1 MCKVVEVTDGHL
13 GVAGCGTHKCRPT
26 ATEHFQKTVRDLPFC
41 NILYTLTFVMI
52 CWLLFGTT
60 ENTQFFCHNI
70 LLHVVTWGVVATKV
84 PNWLGDILK
93 ISRIFVKQ
101 TRCVAVALY
110 AVRSRAVLF
119 GLPCSWRNGI
129 INFWY
134 FWTAIQFGVATNI
147 FHLRKSWSAATTEW
161 NPTSERQQHF
171 SLDNE
176 RITYSA

>member
-41 NILYTLTFVMI
+41 NILYTS
-52 CWLLFGTT
+52 
-60 ENTQFFCHNI
+60 
-70 LLHVVTWGVVATKV
+70 KV
-84 PNWLGDILK
+84 PNWLVDIFK
-93 ISRIFVKQ
+93 ISRICVKQ
-101 TRCVAVALY
+101 TRCVAVALH

-134 FWTAIQFGVATNI
+134 FRTAKNSSVLQRTFATSVNRGLQQQPNGIQPVSGHNI
-147 FHLRKSWSAATTEW
+147 FPWVTKELNIPQSKSCMWASRIWA
-161 NPTSERQQHF
+161 
-171 SLDNE
+171 SLAQLSGYVMSIPSNWL
-176 RITYSA
+176 YLG